1 MPGAMPH
8 SPTAS
13 LPAIAGAGVTAV
25 GALLWGKLVLR
36 LEGEARRRAEEA
48 LHIAIPERP
57 LTSTEAQIGVCLWLG
72 PDERM
77 LVTAVD
83 TAGEVAQS
91 LGAALAGTQHAVVG
105 VSHRPL
111 AFRLAGPKVRDALAA
126 GCPLDLHPS
135 TFPPGAVA
143 RTLLG
148 KVAMTLH
155 LRRDGGTFDLY
166 VDRSFADYAWRHLEL
181 AARELNG

>member
-1 MPGAMPH
+1 MPEAMPH

-25 GALLWGKLVLR
+25 EAPLWGKLVLR
-36 LEGEARRRAEEA
+36 LDGVARRRAEET

-72 PDERM
+72 PDEWL

-83 TAGEVAQS
+83 TAGEVAQR
-91 LGAALAGTQHAVVG
+91 LTTALSGTHHAVVD
-105 VSHRPL
+105 VSHRTL

-135 TFPPGAVA
+135 AFPPGAVA
-143 RTLLG
+143 RTLFG
-148 KVAMTLH
+148 KVGVTLH
-155 LRRDGGTFDLY
+155 LRRDGTTFDLY
-166 VDRSFADYAWRHLEL
+166 VDRSFADYAWRHLQL